1 MQPCLCG
8 GGSELGRT
16 KNKQQWSKARI
27 ESEMGGSDGNTEE
40 FELCLPLGIV
50 LWAVPLKG
58 AHVNEETR
66 RPFSIP
72 SPILTYVFN
81 NDLTSLSI
89 P

>member
-16 KNKQQWSKARI
+16 KNKQQGSKARI
-27 ESEMGGSDGNTEE
+27 ESEIGGWDSNTEE

-50 LWAVPLKG
+50 LGAVPLKG
-58 AHVNEETR
+58 AYVNEET
-66 RPFSIP
+66 PVSSP
-72 SPILTYVFN
+72 SPILTYIFN
-81 NDLTSLSI
+81 NDLTSLNI